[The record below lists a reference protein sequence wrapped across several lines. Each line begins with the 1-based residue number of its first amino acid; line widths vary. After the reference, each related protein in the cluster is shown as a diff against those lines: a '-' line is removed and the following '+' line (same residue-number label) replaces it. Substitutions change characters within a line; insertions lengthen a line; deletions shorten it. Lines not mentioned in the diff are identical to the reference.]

1 MAVRTRTFLVCATL
15 TTLLACGGDDDGGVT
30 VIDAALPIDAP
41 VDAPIDAFVCNP
53 PNTTCSGQCVD
64 TTSNPDFC
72 GDCNTACRGSQ
83 TCETSA
89 CECVAITIPASPQ
102 LFMSMLITDV
112 PGLTIGAG
120 GLLGNS
126 IDALL
131 VGLATAGTVEDMPYE
146 LTGNS
151 VGSPPFVGY
160 GYDLDTSTFEPAAA
174 YYATSGTLTF
184 TKICITNNAVVGF
197 SATVTNAV
205 FQEVSGG
212 LTNPTIV
219 ENGCTIG
226 TSAAPVASVSVT
238 YGDVSCSS
246 AAH

>member
-1 MAVRTRTFLVCATL
+1 MAVRTRTFLVFATL
-15 TTLLACGGDDDGGVT
+15 TTLLACGGGDDDGVA
-30 VIDAALPIDAP
+30 VIDAPPPIDAA
-41 VDAPIDAFVCNP
+41 VDAAIDAFVCTA
-53 PNTTCSGQCVD
+53 PNTVCSGQCVD
-64 TTSNPDFC
+64 TSSNQDFC

-83 TCETSA
+83 TCDTSV
-89 CECVAITIPASPQ
+89 CECVSISIQAAPQ

-131 VGLATAGTVEDMPYE
+131 VGMATSGTVEGMAYQ
-146 LTGNS
+146 LSGGS

-174 YYATSGTLTF
+174 YYATAGTLTF
-184 TKICITNNAVVGF
+184 TKICITNNAVTGF

-212 LTNPTIV
+212 LSNPTII

-226 TSAAPVASVSVT
+226 TSAAPVASVSVS
-238 YGDVSCSS
+238 YGDVSC
-246 AAH
+246 ANQ